1 MCNYC
6 ILFWLISVMQPSSQ
20 LKQCKHMNCRIH
32 LLNKHM
38 VTHTQGYKNTTCST
52 NTQAVGT
59 VCPGLQPPAWCITP
73 RWSSLLSSWL
83 MAPVEQHTSP
93 SITSM
98 PLWALH
104 NPVHAHTN
112 SHPNHRLSI
121 VIWPKSDSIKLK
133 EQIIAVFSGYS
144 TEKWATLEETT
155 QTACHVSVYLQ
166 WLVLF
171 LAPCIHLSAG
181 MRVIYYHLPCQS
193 SPWYPPSISY
203 SLQHCPLEPNP
214 HPFLLTEPSLP
225 A

>member
-20 LKQCKHMNCRIH
+20 RKQCKHMNCRIH
-32 LLNKHM
+32 RLNKHM
-38 VTHTQGYKNTTCST
+38 VTHSQGYKNTKCSI

-73 RWSSLLSSWL
+73 RWPSLLSSWL

-112 SHPNHRLSI
+112 NSQVHSHPKHRLSI
-121 VIWPKSDSIKLK
+121 VIWPKSDSMKLK
-133 EQIIAVFSGYS
+133 EQIIAVFFG
-144 TEKWATLEETT
+144 
-155 QTACHVSVYLQ
+155 
-166 WLVLF
+166 
-171 LAPCIHLSAG
+171 
-181 MRVIYYHLPCQS
+181 
-193 SPWYPPSISY
+193 
-203 SLQHCPLEPNP
+203 
-214 HPFLLTEPSLP
+214 
-225 A
+225 